1 MPEIKTL
8 YQQFALN
15 MNDRYL
21 LDQRIFQ
28 DLLDNTYHSK
38 DMAVPFVY
46 YIYSLY
52 IVYYFSNKNNLILIF
67 CSWSYYLLQ
76 QLIIC
81 KRMTLSDLTLYGE
94 NIDILI

>member
-28 DLLDNTYHSK
+28 DLLDITYHSK
-38 DMAVPFVY
+38 DSSHMDVPFVY

-52 IVYYFSNKNNLILIF
+52 IVYYFSNKNNSIIIF
-67 CSWSYYLLQ
+67 YTWSYYILQ
-76 QLIIC
+76 QLII
-81 KRMTLSDLTLYGE
+81 
-94 NIDILI
+94 